1 MGGHDQQAIVLDSVS
16 KSFGEQK
23 VLDAISFTVNRGE
36 AFCILGRSGMGKSV
50 TLKLIIKLITADSG
64 NIVVDGAKV
73 QELANNEL
81 IELRKKIGFL
91 FQDAALFDSFSVGE
105 NLAFVLRRHTKK
117 SKEEI
122 DSIIKE
128 KLAAVGLEKDADKMP
143 PELSGGM
150 RKRAGLARALVLDP
164 PILLVDE
171 PSSGLDRVTASEI
184 DKLLRD
190 LKEKKKATM
199 VIVTHDLEGAK
210 VFADR
215 LGVLDQGKMIATGT
229 TEELEKNENQLVQQ
243 LVSGSKAT

>member
-184 DKLLRD
+184 DQLLRD
-190 LKEKKKATM
+190 LKEKKKTTM

-229 TEELEKNENQLVQQ
+229 TEELEKNENHLVQQ

>member
-1 MGGHDQQAIVLDSVS
+1 MGEHDQQAIILDSVS

-23 VLDAISFTVNRGE
+23 VLDGVSFTVNHGE

-50 TLKLIIKLITADSG
+50 TLKLIIKLITPDSG

-73 QELANNEL
+73 PELANNKL

-105 NLAFVLRRHTKK
+105 NLAFVLRRHTNK

-122 DSIIKE
+122 DGIIKE
-128 KLAAVGLEKDADKMP
+128 KLAAVGLEKDGDKMP

-184 DKLLRD
+184 DELLRD
-190 LKEKKKATM
+190 LKEKKKTTM
-199 VIVTHDLEGAK
+199 VIVTHDPEGAR

-229 TEELEKNENQLVQQ
+229 TEELEKNENQLVRQ
-243 LVSGSKAT
+243 LVTGSKAT